1 MSQGTNVQGGSQ
13 TYGVIGG
20 RSGHSLGSVKAAQGE
35 FFDRSEL
42 PARFRRMEWTD
53 SEIEA
58 VDSAGA
64 SGWN

>member
-1 MSQGTNVQGGSQ
+1 MGGSQ
-13 TYGVIGG
+13 TYGAVGG
-20 RSGHSLGSVKAAQGE
+20 VSGASLGSVQAGKGE

-42 PARFRRMEWTD
+42 PKRFRRMDWSD

-64 SGWN
+64 SLWN